1 MPCRSKRFL
10 CGSAAAPIP
19 IKNRTEANQG
29 NKELSFVTLVAFCS
43 NRCKSFG
50 LQKLSISMF
59 SILLVLCFAA
69 PAAAADQTGAVTGLR
84 AGFAGKYRVGCWTP
98 VEVELQGGPSDL
110 EGRLELT
117 APDGDGLASVVT
129 SDELALPAGQTLRTL
144 MYVKFGRL
152 ESPLKAAFRTD
163 AGVAFSRTFVAGAEG
178 SALEA
183 ALPSAERL
191 LVQLGSPIGIE
202 EVLAQQR
209 RDSPDHATLAVVS
222 QVDQLP
228 TQWFGYESA
237 DTVVL
242 SADERIYADFGGDPE
257 RWRALEAWLERG
269 GRLIFA
275 PGAAASAALAP
286 GSPLARLTPG
296 TFDGIVALARTG
308 SLETYTNSAVRIELQ
323 RSGGLRVARLSHWQ
337 GLAEVRE
344 GDLPLIVRAPR
355 IFGRVTFIALDL
367 GQGPLAAWPGR
378 SELVKRLLGGSS
390 RRENR
395 DDQDFGR
402 PAATHLGLT
411 DLAGQLR
418 GALDQYAEV
427 ELAPFW
433 LVAGLV
439 FVYML
444 LIGPIDYFL
453 HRRLTRR
460 MGLTWLT
467 FPFWVVAFSAGAYWG
482 AGRLKGDKLRVNQ
495 VDLVDFDVAS
505 QRVRGTTWLNVFS
518 PETKLYDLS
527 LALRLAAVDPAEP
540 SARLWSWLGMPGPAL
555 GGMEQT
561 AAFSPSTLQAYRF
574 SPALDETLGAP
585 IPVWSTKGFTARWQC
600 QASPRLVAQLKA
612 GVDGV
617 AEGRIT
623 SRLAAP
629 LTDCLL
635 VSGRW
640 AYKIGEFAPG
650 QTVVVR
656 PGEQRDLQAVLKDF
670 KMVKDEKSLVQVST
684 PYNQAGFDIR
694 SILQQ
699 MMFYDAAGGRRY
711 TGLANRYQE
720 FIDLSDHLELGQAI
734 LWGVASEQPSELVNE
749 GKPLDGASRKH
760 WTFYRYVLPL
770 ESKSP

>member
-1 MPCRSKRFL
+1 MYR
-10 CGSAAAPIP
+10 GS
-19 IKNRTEANQG
+19 
-29 NKELSFVTLVAFCS
+29 VVAGCPS
-43 NRCKSFG
+43 RWKSFG
-50 LQKLSISMF
+50 FQKLFFSMF
-59 SILLVLCFAA
+59 SILLLACLAS
-69 PAAAADQTGAVTGLR
+69 PAAAADQKGAVTGLR

-98 VEVELQGGPSDL
+98 VEVQLQGGPSDL
-110 EGRLELT
+110 KGRLELT
-117 APDGDGLASVVT
+117 APDGDGLASVVA
-129 SDELALPAGQTLRTL
+129 SDELTLPAGQTVRTL
-144 MYVKFGRL
+144 LYVKFGRL

-163 AGVAFSRTFVAGAEG
+163 AGVAFSRTFIAGAEG
-178 SALEA
+178 SPLER

-191 LVQLGSPIGIE
+191 IVQLGSPIGIE

-209 RDSPDHATLAVVS
+209 RDSPDHATLTVVAD
-222 QVDQLP
+222 VGELP

-242 SADERIYADFGGDPE
+242 SAGEQIYEQLRSEPQ
-257 RWRALEAWLERG
+257 RLRALEAWLERG

-275 PGAAASAALAP
+275 PGGSAPSALDP
-286 GSPLARLTPG
+286 GSPLASLAPG
-296 TFDGIVALARTG
+296 TFDGVVSLGRTG
-308 SLETYTNSAVRIELQ
+308 SLETYTNSAVRIELKL
-323 RSGGLRVARLSHWQ
+323 SGGLQVARLSNCQ
-337 GLAEVRE
+337 GIAEVHE

-355 IFGRVTFIALDL
+355 IFGRVTFIALNFD
-367 GQGPLAAWPGR
+367 QRPLAAWPGR
-378 SELVKRLLGGSS
+378 NDLVKRLLGGRL
-390 RRENR
+390 RRESR
-395 DDQDFGR
+395 DEQDFGR
-402 PAATHLGLT
+402 GAASHLGLT

-418 GALDQYAEV
+418 GALDQYADV

-467 FPFWVVAFSAGAYWG
+467 FPCWVLVFSAGAYWG

-527 LALRLAAVDPAEP
+527 LAPRLEAVDPAEP
-540 SARLWSWLGMPGPAL
+540 TEKLWSWMGMPGPAL

-600 QASPRLVAQLKA
+600 QASPRLVVQLKA

-623 SRLAAP
+623 SRLSAP

-640 AYKIGEFAPG
+640 AFKIGEFAPG

-656 PGEQRDLQAVLKDF
+656 PGEQRELQAVLKDF
-670 KMVKDEKSLVQVST
+670 KMVKEERSLVQVST
-684 PYNQAGFDIR
+684 PYDQAGFDIR

-699 MMFYDAAGGRRY
+699 LMFYDASGGRRY

-734 LWGVASEQPSELVNE
+734 LWGVASEQPTELVNE
-749 GKPLDGASRKH
+749 GKPLDGASQKH

-770 ESKSP
+770 ESKSS